1 MIILGISAYY
11 HNSAA
16 ALLIDGKLIAAA
28 QEERFTRQK
37 NDASFPSH
45 AIRYVMQEAAI
56 SGADVT
62 YVAFYEKPFLKFERL
77 LETYHAFAP
86 RGFAGFIKSVP
97 LWLKDKLY
105 MKRNIRKA
113 LSEAGISAPLLFPE
127 HHLSHAAAAFFPSPY
142 KEAAILTVD
151 GIGEWATTVI
161 GRGDGNRITFLKTLH
176 FPHSLGLLYAAFT
189 SYCGFKV
196 NSGEYKLMGLAPYG
210 NREKADPYIRLI
222 KEHLVDIRPDGSF
235 LLNMKYFNFATAL
248 RMTNVPKWKKLFDL
262 PPRKPES
269 EIRPEY
275 IELAYAIQYV
285 TEEILL
291 KLAATAKKL
300 TGCTY
305 LTMAGGVALNCVAN
319 GKIRESGLFAES
331 WIQPAADDA
340 GGAVGAAYAVWYM
353 YAGNPRIVFP
363 GKDCMSGGYLGPS
376 FSEKEILAVIRRVKE
391 SAGYPSVQT
400 VRYEDN
406 ELYRT
411 VTRLLIA
418 GEAVGWF
425 QGRMEFGP
433 RALGNRSILA
443 DPRNTEIQRTL
454 NLSVKKRESFRPF
467 APSVLAEDADK
478 YFTLAGTAS
487 PYMLQV
493 ARIKNNIKLRNVPP
507 EYSEWE
513 YIKKLYTP
521 RSLLQAITHVDFSAR
536 IQTVTRENNPRYYE
550 LLSAFKRETGYGV
563 LVNTSFNVRGEP
575 IVCTPSDAY
584 TCFIH
589 TGLKYLV
596 IGNWLFT
603 RH

>member
-1 MIILGISAYY
+1 MIILGLSAYY

-16 ALLIDGKLIAAA
+16 ALLVDGELVAAA
-28 QEERFTRQK
+28 QEERFTRRK

-56 SGADVT
+56 SGTDVT

-86 RGFAGFIKSVP
+86 WGFAGFVKSVP
-97 LWLKDKLY
+97 LWIKGKLY

-113 LSEAGISAPLLFPE
+113 LAESGISAPLLFPE
-127 HHLSHAAAAFFPSPY
+127 HHLSHAASAFFPSPY
-142 KEAAILTVD
+142 KKAAILTVD
-151 GIGEWATTVI
+151 GIGEWTTTVI
-161 GRGDGNRITFLKTLH
+161 AKGDGNRITFLKTLH

-210 NREKADPYIRLI
+210 NPEKANRYIRLI
-222 KEHLVDIRPDGSF
+222 KKQLVDIHPDGSF
-235 LLNMKYFNFATAL
+235 LLNMKYFDFATAL
-248 RMTNVPKWKKLFDL
+248 RMTNISQWKKLFGI
-262 PPRKPES
+262 PPREPES
-269 EIRPEY
+269 EILPEY
-275 IELAYAIQYV
+275 IELAYAIQCV

-291 KLAATAKKL
+291 KLASTAKRL
-300 TGCTY
+300 TGCDH
-305 LTMAGGVALNCVAN
+305 LVMAGGVALNCVAN
-319 GKIRESGLFAES
+319 AKIYESGLFTET

-340 GGAVGAAYAVWYM
+340 GGAVGAAYAVWHLYL
-353 YAGNPRIVFP
+353 RKSRVILT
-363 GKDCMSGGYLGPS
+363 GKDSMSGSYLGPS
-376 FSEKEILAVIRRVKE
+376 FSEKDILAVIRRAKN
-391 SAGYPSVQT
+391 STGHPTVQT
-400 VRYEDN
+400 KRYEDT

-411 VTRLLIA
+411 ITQLLIA

-443 DPRNTEIQRTL
+443 DPRNPEIQRTL
-454 NLSVKKRESFRPF
+454 NLSIKKRESFRPF
-467 APSVLAEDADK
+467 APSVLAEEADN
-478 YFTLAGTAS
+478 YFNLNGTSS

-493 ARIKNNIKLRNVPP
+493 THIKDDIKLKSLPP
-507 EYSEWE
+507 DYGQWE
-513 YIKKLYTP
+513 YLKKLYTP
-521 RSLLQAITHVDFSAR
+521 RSLLQAVTHVDFSAR

-550 LLSAFKRETGYGV
+550 LLSAFKKETGYGV

-584 TCFIH
+584 ACFIH
-589 TGLKYLV
+589 TDLKYLV
-596 IGNWLFT
+596 MGNWLFI
-603 RH
+603 RR